1 MATEQPAKAPVT
13 TEIEPAGPNKTDEKP
28 STPEVEYDSRRS
40 KFLLA
45 IDRADVIEIA
55 EQLCLGVN
63 VDCVQTLSGN
73 RYATLH
79 LVYRV
84 CMHTNIFDGAICATS
99 SCHFP
104 L

>member
-1 MATEQPAKAPVT
+1 MQKSVQKLPFSFLGGKRKREREMATEQPAKAPVT

-55 EQLCLGVN
+55 EQLCLGGH
-63 VDCVQTLSGN
+63 VDCVQTLTGN
-73 RYATLH
+73 RYVLH
-79 LVYRV
+79 AHEY
-84 CMHTNIFDGAICATS
+84 F
-99 SCHFP
+99 
-104 L
+104 